1 MIDLEQSREL
11 DKRRDRVS
19 FASAEVFPALV
30 PRCFHLLGVKPPTLV
45 PKAMIQLV
53 ECLPRALIVNA

>member
-1 MIDLEQSREL
+1 
-11 DKRRDRVS
+11 
-19 FASAEVFPALV
+19 
-30 PRCFHLLGVKPPTLV
+30 VKPPTLV